1 LKYEPAK
8 VEAYYDAYG
17 EKEWERLIKD
27 PAGLV
32 SFHIHQLLLKKY
44 VKSNVASSLQL
55 DIINL
60 NMLAT
65 ETSDFEILLLTSY

>member
-1 LKYEPAK
+1 MKYEPAK

-44 VKSNVASSLQL
+44 VKSNDSVLELGASAGS
-55 DIINL
+55 
-60 NMLAT
+60 
-65 ETSDFEILLLTSY
+65 